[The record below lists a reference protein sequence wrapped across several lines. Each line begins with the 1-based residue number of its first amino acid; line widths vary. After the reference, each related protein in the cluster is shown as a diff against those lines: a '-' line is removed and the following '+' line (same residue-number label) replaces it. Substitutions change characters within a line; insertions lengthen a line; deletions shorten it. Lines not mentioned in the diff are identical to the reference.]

1 MTDESHVSPEVLA
14 MFAES
19 GFDPISVAVAGLAT
33 VRMDARFQVV
43 EVSLEDRA
51 AERKQVEV
59 ALREAFNE
67 ALRQVARRN
76 SARLSELMTT
86 EGKDDP
92 AAP

>member
-14 MFAES
+14 MFAET
-19 GFDPISVAVAGLAT
+19 GFEPVSVTIAGLVT
-33 VRMDARFQVV
+33 IRMDARFQVV
-43 EVSLEDRA
+43 EVSVQDRG

-67 ALRQVARRN
+67 ALRQVAQRN
-76 SARLSELMTT
+76 SDRLSELMRT
-86 EGKDDP
+86 EGKDAP